1 MTKFV
6 DYICDS
12 VALIAKNKF
21 ESNENS
27 VQDNFQNTLN
37 DISKFMEKMG
47 ISSKII
53 DDVSSNLS
61 NKFYELIQNDTS
73 PEQAFKETFELA
85 SNILNSSISNNSSI
99 KEFGGESNQYDL
111 GFASSLSF
119 EKSVLIDEAISK
131 GMSVEEAIH
140 FVNNKINDSN
150 NDFYGPPN
158 YQDNDKIIAKS
169 EDERNLDKIGADM
182 DEQANKVNRDDIDN
196 DNSLNNK
203 AVESSGNHSE
213 SDEMS

>member
-6 DYICDS
+6 DYICES
-12 VALIAKNKF
+12 VAQIAENKF

-27 VQDNFQNTLN
+27 VQDNFHNTLN
-37 DISKFMEKMG
+37 DTSKFMEKMG
-47 ISSKII
+47 ISNKII
-53 DDVSSNLS
+53 DDVSSALS
-61 NKFYELIQNDTS
+61 NKFYELIQNGAS
-73 PEQAFKETFELA
+73 PEQAFKEAFESA

-99 KEFGGESNQYDL
+99 KEFGGESNEYDL

-131 GMSVEEAIH
+131 GMSVKEAIN
-140 FVNNKINDSN
+140 FVNNKTNDSN

-158 YQDNDKIIAKS
+158 YQHNDKIIAKT
-169 EDERNLDKIGADM
+169 EDEKNLDKIEADM
-182 DEQANKVNRDDIDN
+182 DEQANKIDRDDIDN
-196 DNSLNNK
+196 DTSLNK
-203 AVESSGNHSE
+203 AVESSDNHSE